1 MCLADTPMGY
11 VGTTKEKRCGM
22 YVPRQVEH
30 SLRSAGGR
38 RKGKIMEN
46 RTKSEIET
54 AETAA
59 SPPTATTASS
69 ASGASPK
76 SGTSSA
82 VSPSTVPAV
91 SPSAEPTTLP
101 TPPDMAA
108 GSAPNCCCHHRTK
121 ERTPEEYKDLI
132 NRLSRIEGQI
142 RGLKRMVEEGAYCP
156 DILTQSAAAGSALN
170 SFNRVLM
177 ANHIRTC
184 VADDIREG
192 NDETI
197 DELLKTLQKLMK

>member
-1 MCLADTPMGY
+1 
-11 VGTTKEKRCGM
+11 M

-30 SLRSAGGR
+30 SPRSAGGR

-54 AETAA
+54 AETA
-59 SPPTATTASS
+59 
-69 ASGASPK
+69 
-76 SGTSSA
+76 
-82 VSPSTVPAV
+82 V

-108 GSAPNCCCHHRTK
+108 GSAPDCCCHHRTK

-142 RGLKRMVEEGAYCP
+142 RGLKRMVEAGAYCP

>member
-1 MCLADTPMGY
+1 
-11 VGTTKEKRCGM
+11 M

-54 AETAA
+54 AETA
-59 SPPTATTASS
+59 
-69 ASGASPK
+69 
-76 SGTSSA
+76 
-82 VSPSTVPAV
+82 V

-108 GSAPNCCCHHRTK
+108 GSAPNRCCQHRTK

>member
-1 MCLADTPMGY
+1 
-11 VGTTKEKRCGM
+11 
-22 YVPRQVEH
+22 
-30 SLRSAGGR
+30 
-38 RKGKIMEN
+38 
-46 RTKSEIET
+46 
-54 AETAA
+54 
-59 SPPTATTASS
+59 
-69 ASGASPK
+69 
-76 SGTSSA
+76 
-82 VSPSTVPAV
+82 
-91 SPSAEPTTLP
+91 
-101 TPPDMAA
+101 MAA
-108 GSAPNCCCHHRTK
+108 GSAPDCCCHHRTK

-142 RGLKRMVEEGAYCP
+142 RGLKRMVEAGAYCP